1 MERGSASEKIRR
13 VYEALKTTEPQTPN
27 EIALTLE
34 MNQKT
39 VQSILLELVNTTDDV
54 NWKKIGRY
62 RIFWKACKDAEG
74 TP

>member
-1 MERGSASEKIRR
+1 MSFDPISAIG
-13 VYEALKTTEPQTPN
+13 A
-27 EIALTLE
+27 
-34 MNQKT
+34 
-39 VQSILLELVNTTDDV
+39 V